1 MYLRRPLLFFAVLEL
16 FYYIPFYG
24 RVIHLM
30 DVSTLFALPFTCS
43 WAFSLFSTCVLKN
56 TAARNIGVQ
65 VYIWTPVLNYLDVYL
80 GVELAKHMII
90 QFSHSVTSNSLWP
103 YGLQHTRLPYPS
115 PTPGACSNSCPSSW
129 WWHPTISS
137 CYPLLLLP
145 SGLPSIRDFSNKSVL
160 HIRWPKY
167 CSFSFSISPSNEY
180 SRLIFLRIDWLD
192 LLAVQGI
199 LKSLL
204 QHHSSKASLLRHSV
218 FFVVQLYHVYMTTG
232 KP

>member
-1 MYLRRPLLFFAVLEL
+1 MDSMLTLYLCIWDDPYCFLQFWNY

-24 RVIHLM
+24 RVIHLT
-30 DVSTLFALPFTCS
+30 DVPTLFALPLTCW
-43 WAFSLFSTCVLKN
+43 WAFSLFLTCVLKN
-56 TAARNIGVQ
+56 TAARNIGIQ

-80 GVELAKHMII
+80 GVELPKHMII
-90 QFSHSVTSNSLWP
+90 QFSHSVMSDSLWP
-103 YGLQHTRLPYPS
+103 HGLQHTRLPYPS
-115 PTPGACSNSCPSSW
+115 PTPGAYSNSCPSSW
-129 WWHPTISS
+129 WCHPTISS

-180 SRLIFLRIDWLD
+180 ARMIFLRIDWLD

-204 QHHSSKASLLRHSV
+204 QHHISH
-218 FFVVQLYHVYMTTG
+218 
-232 KP
+232 